1 MLYIKKNEITAHLF
15 LSYIIKLE
23 QSRKDYLEVSFSAI
37 QTPESGLDGSEGSV
51 HYLVCSGVG

>member
-1 MLYIKKNEITAHLF
+1 MKKNEITAHLF
-15 LSYIIKLE
+15 LLYNIKLE
-23 QSRKDYLEVSFSAI
+23 QRRKDYLEISFGAI